1 MTTRMFPHTLVAG
14 FAVMLVSA
22 AMPAVAADPAK
33 PDKATTCAA
42 CHGETGVS
50 QTGMYPVI
58 AGQYRNYLEQALHA
72 YKSGTRKNAIMAA
85 QAASLSDDD
94 IAQLAAWFSA
104 QKGPLYTPSVHGEN
118 KH

>member
-1 MTTRMFPHTLVAG
+1 MMIRMLSASRIAG
-14 FAVMLVSA
+14 LA
-22 AMPAVAADPAK
+22 AALAVAVPAFAADVAK

-50 QTGMYPVI
+50 QSGMYPVL

-85 QAASLSDDD
+85 QAAGLSDDE
-94 IAQLAAWFSA
+94 IAQLAAQKVRRAFRSA
-104 QKGPLYTPSVHGEN
+104 ASPARH
-118 KH
+118 